1 MEKEEILKI
10 TNELYRL
17 TLFFPKKEPLRY
29 KMREIGTEI
38 LALFLKSENP
48 QEQNQLLSKL
58 EILDA
63 FFDVARA
70 QSWVKPA
77 DLLSLQLQY
86 QKLKSQIKTSFPLP
100 FNFSL
105 APQSFF
111 QKAEKKIFPTEKIEK
126 TEKTDFQTNPTA
138 EARQNKILQILKE
151 KGKAQV
157 WEIKQTFP
165 EVSKRTLRRDFVSL
179 LKRGLVERIGERN
192 ITFYRLKTKEA

>member
-29 KMREIGTEI
+29 KMRELGNEI
-38 LALFLKSENP
+38 LALFLTSENP
-48 QEQNQLLSKL
+48 QEQNQLISKL

-70 QSWVKPA
+70 QNWVKPA
-77 DLLSLQLQY
+77 DLLNLQLQY
-86 QKLKSQIKTSFPLP
+86 QKLKSQIKTSLSLPL
-100 FNFSL
+100 NFVSRT
-105 APQSFF
+105 QSFF
-111 QKAEKKIFPTEKIEK
+111 QKSEEK
-126 TEKTDFQTNPTA
+126 TFSQKEKTDFQISPSA
-138 EARQNKILQILKE
+138 EARQQKILEILKQ
-151 KGKAQV
+151 KGKVQV
-157 WEIKQTFP
+157 WEIKQIFP

-179 LKRGLVERIGERN
+179 LKRGLVERVGERN